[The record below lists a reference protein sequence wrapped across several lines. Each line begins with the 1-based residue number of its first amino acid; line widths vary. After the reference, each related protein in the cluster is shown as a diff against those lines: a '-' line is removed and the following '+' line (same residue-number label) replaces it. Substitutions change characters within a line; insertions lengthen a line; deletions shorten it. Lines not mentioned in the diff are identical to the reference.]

1 MTFPYISFMKSVRAV
16 RPLTSIK
23 PVMSAGHI
31 ASVRSVVATAV
42 IAVMAAIPVSAQNS
56 VSERDANLTLMTSKG
71 WEWQINAGI
80 NIGGAAPLG
89 MPRELRKIHS
99 YKPGLNTTIEG
110 KVVKWWGADRKWGTS
125 FGVKFEDKAMKVSAD
140 VKNYHTEII
149 RDNDRVSGYWTG
161 YVNIDYGSTFL
172 TIPVAADYR
181 FNDRWRARAGL
192 FWSYRLDGNFSGFV
206 RDGYL
211 RSGIPTG
218 EKIVYTDGNQAAYEF
233 NDDLR
238 KSMCG
243 AQIGGSWRA
252 YRHFSVNADLTYS
265 FKNIFRSGFTT
276 VKNTLHPLFFN
287 IGFGYTF

>member
-1 MTFPYISFMKSVRAV
+1 MKNIAIK
-16 RPLTSIK
+16 SIL
-23 PVMSAGHI
+23 SI
-31 ASVRSVVATAV
+31 LSILSITTA
-42 IAVMAAIPVSAQNS
+42 SAQNS
-56 VSERDANLTLMTSKG
+56 IGDRDSTLRLMTSKG
-71 WEWQINAGI
+71 WEWQINAGL
-80 NIGGAAPLG
+80 NIGGATPLG

-99 YKPGLNTTIEG
+99 YKPGLNTSLQG
-110 KVVKWWGADRKWGTS
+110 KVIKWWGKDRKLGTS
-125 FGVKFEDKAMKVSAD
+125 VGFGFEVKSMKVDAD

-161 YVNIDYGSTFL
+161 FVDIDYSSTFF
-172 TIPVAADYR
+172 TIPVNAEYR

-218 EKIVYTDGNQAAYEF
+218 EKIVYTDGNKAAYEF
-233 NDDLR
+233 DEDLR
-238 KSMCG
+238 KTTWG
-243 AQIGGSWRA
+243 VTIGGSWRA

-265 FKNIFRSGFTT
+265 FKNIFSSGFTT
-276 VKNTLHPLFFN
+276 VTNTLHPLYAN